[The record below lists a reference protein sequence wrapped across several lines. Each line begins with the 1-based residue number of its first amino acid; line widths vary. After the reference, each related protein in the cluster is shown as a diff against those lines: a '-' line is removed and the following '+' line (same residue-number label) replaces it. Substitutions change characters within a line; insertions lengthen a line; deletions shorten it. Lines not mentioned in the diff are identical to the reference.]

1 MEAPNDSDD
10 EGGQLIR
17 AKELERVLG
26 ISRIYLDFEGRNPT
40 GTHKDRIAEAHARRA
55 AEEGY
60 SAITVGT
67 CGNYGVAVAYYAK
80 IYGLKAYIF
89 VPAGYTLERAGEM
102 LSYGAE
108 VIPIHGPYEKVVF
121 ESRKFAVENGVYDA
135 NPGSTPEVDYE
146 GYSKIADEIL
156 SEVSPDAV
164 FVPVGNGTTLAGIW
178 HGFVKRGENP
188 RMVGITTSLGNQIL
202 WQFYGVEANEFVE
215 TPVNEPLVSMISFD
229 AMEALKAVYESS
241 GYIFGFADDDSV
253 QYALLLEKTEG
264 ISALPASALTIAGL
278 VKFARKFGMWRGNFV
293 LVLTGG
299 VHGGE
304 GLGAYGGALSY
315 VRWENRARA
324 CALLEK
330 V

>member
-1 MEAPNDSDD
+1 MEVPNDSDD
-10 EGGQLIR
+10 EGGPLIR
-17 AKELERVLG
+17 ARELERVLG
-26 ISRIYLDFEGRNPT
+26 IRRIHLDFEGRNPT

-67 CGNYGVAVAYYAK
+67 CGNYGVAIAYYAK
-80 IYGLKAYIF
+80 VYGIKAYIF
-89 VPAGYTLERAGEM
+89 VPAGYTLERTGEM

-121 ESRKFAVENGVYDA
+121 ESRKFAVENGAYDA
-135 NPGSTPEVDYE
+135 NPGSNPEVDYE
-146 GYSKIADEIL
+146 GYSTIADDIL
-156 SEVSPDAV
+156 SEVKPDAV
-164 FVPVGNGTTLAGIW
+164 FVPAGNGTTLAGIW
-178 HGFVKRGENP
+178 HGFRKRGENP
-188 RMVGITTSLGNQIL
+188 RMVGVTTSFGNQIL
-202 WQFYGVEANEFVE
+202 WQFYGVETEEFVE

-229 AMEALKAVYESS
+229 AIEALKAVYESK
-241 GYIFGFADDDSV
+241 GYVFGFADDDAV

-264 ISALPASALTIAGL
+264 VSALPASALTIAGL

-299 VHGGE
+299 AHGGE
-304 GLGAYGGALSY
+304 GLGAYRGALSY

-324 CALLEK
+324 CALLQK

>member
-1 MEAPNDSDD
+1 MEGQKDSDD
-10 EGGQLIR
+10 DGGPLIR
-17 AKELERVLG
+17 GRELERVLG
-26 ISRIYLDFEGRNPT
+26 IRRIYLDFEGRNPT
-40 GTHKDRIAEAHARRA
+40 GTHKDRIAEEHAKRA

-67 CGNYGVAVAYYAK
+67 CGNYGVAIAYYAK
-80 IYGLKAYIF
+80 VYGLKAYIF

-102 LSYGAE
+102 LAYGAD

-121 ESRKFAVENGVYDA
+121 ESRKFAVENSIYDA
-135 NPGSTPEVDYE
+135 NPGSNPEIDYE
-146 GYSKIADEIL
+146 GYSTIAGEIL
-156 SEVSPDAV
+156 QEVKPDAV
-164 FVPVGNGTTLAGIW
+164 FVPIGNGTTLAGIW
-178 HGFVKRGENP
+178 HGFRRRGENP
-188 RMVGITTSLGNQIL
+188 RMVGVTTSLGNQIL
-202 WQFYGVEANEFVE
+202 WQFYGVETNEFVE

-229 AMEALKAVYESS
+229 AIEALKAVYESS
-241 GYIFGFADDDSV
+241 GYVFGFADDDAI

-293 LVLTGG
+293 LILTGG
-299 VHGGE
+299 VRGGE